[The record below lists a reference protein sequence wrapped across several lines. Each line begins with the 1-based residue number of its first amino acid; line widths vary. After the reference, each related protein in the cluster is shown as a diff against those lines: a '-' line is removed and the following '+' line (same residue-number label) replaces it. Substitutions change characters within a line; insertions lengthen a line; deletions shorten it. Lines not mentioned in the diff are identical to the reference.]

1 MLDMNYVH
9 HELQRLC
16 ELVHKDMA
24 SKSLTGDEI
33 EWTSRVETLLLYA
46 LFNLKPVGVNRYFT
60 MVGIHLKFS
69 NYLNREITS
78 KVIWDHLDSMYD
90 MPALHESEIIPFPN
104 EEVDFELPE
113 DFNDLVKEK
122 FGVPLHI
129 PTDENEIPKNGSSI
143 KTLKKPN
150 VSKLKQNS
158 TPVSSKNT
166 FATPA
171 SVKSSKNHS
180 DSRPPSSETVKVKQE
195 SPFPSKVN
203 KVKRSSSPFTAG
215 KSAKSEASSVK
226 DEPTDTPVSKKT
238 SKLESNNSLSAKKVP
253 KSENNSNSSKKSIK
267 QESSTNSVRLVKPDT
282 PDTTNKKVKSEK
294 ESSKKGRAST
304 PIENSVSKKS
314 SKLEVKKVET
324 DNKKT
329 HEVSSSKPKSD
340 KNSSISSKGSKTEE
354 NEPSGSRKSLSKA
367 VAAVADSS
375 DKKRKRQK
383 TEESS
388 KKAAPPTKRR
398 RT

>member
-1 MLDMNYVH
+1 
-9 HELQRLC
+9 
-16 ELVHKDMA
+16 
-24 SKSLTGDEI
+24 
-33 EWTSRVETLLLYA
+33 
-46 LFNLKPVGVNRYFT
+46 VNRYFT

-122 FGVPLHI
+122 FGVPLHV
-129 PTDENEIPKNGSSI
+129 PTDENETPKNGSSV

-150 VSKLKQNS
+150 VSKLKQSS

-215 KSAKSEASSVK
+215 KSAKSETSSVK
-226 DEPTDTPVSKKT
+226 DEPTDAPVSKKT

-267 QESSTNSVRLVKPDT
+267 QEPSTNSVRLGKPET
-282 PDTTNKKVKSEK
+282 PDITNKKIKSEK
-294 ESSKKGRAST
+294 ELSKKGRSST
-304 PIENSVSKKS
+304 PIENSVIKKS
-314 SKLEVKKVET
+314 SKLDVKKVET
-324 DNKKT
+324 DNKKPND
-329 HEVSSSKPKSD
+329 VSSSKPKTD

-354 NEPSGSRKSLSKA
+354 NEPSGSRKSITKA
-367 VAAVADSS
+367 AAVVDSS

>member
-9 HELQRLC
+9 LELQRLC

-33 EWTSRVETLLLYA
+33 EWNSRVETLLLYA
-46 LFNLKPVGVNRYFT
+46 LFNLKPVGVNRYFA
-60 MVGIHLKFS
+60 MLGIHHKFS
-69 NYLNREITS
+69 NFLDREISS

-104 EEVDFELPE
+104 EEVDFELSE

-122 FGVPLHI
+122 FGVPLHV
-129 PTDENEIPKNGSSI
+129 PVDENETPKNGSSI
-143 KTLKKPN
+143 KTVKKPN

-158 TPVSSKNT
+158 TPVSTKNT

-180 DSRPPSSETVKVKQE
+180 DSRPPSAETVKVKQE
-195 SPFPSKVN
+195 TPFAKVN

-215 KSAKSEASSVK
+215 KSAKLETISIKE
-226 DEPTDTPVSKKT
+226 EPMDTPVSKKT
-238 SKLESNNSLSAKKVP
+238 NKLETNNSLSAKKVP

-267 QESSTNSVRLVKPDT
+267 QESSTNSVRPGKPET
-282 PDTTNKKVKSEK
+282 PDTTNKKVKNEK
-294 ESSKKGRAST
+294 ELSKKGRAST
-304 PIENSVSKKS
+304 PVENSVSKKT
-314 SKLEVKKVET
+314 SKIDSKKAEL
-324 DNKKT
+324 DNKKPNDI
-329 HEVSSSKPKSD
+329 SSKPKND
-340 KNSSISSKGSKTEE
+340 KNSSISNKGAKTEE
-354 NEPSGSRKSLSKA
+354 NESSGLRKSITKA
-367 VAAVADSS
+367 STSVVDSS

-383 TEESS
+383 TEELS